1 MEEFCLEEY
10 LREKQSNRK
19 SAGGSEAG
27 AEKETQSKPFREIC
41 ADVYDAFRAEWES
54 GKEQPETLLE
64 LQKKAITGYAPETAF
79 FKKKIREHLEKQGL
93 LHSGFPSWY
102 SSLEDAVYH
111 ENWGM
116 GPIAEWFGEK
126 YRESSSA
133 KIIGERI
140 YFLERGRMA
149 LKPQRISEERRNQLI
164 RAFLMLTP
172 EERLDRDWHEVYLL
186 DGTRITIFRRNMVK
200 QGQDAIIFRRYV
212 VPSYTFEEQAARGT
226 IPMESVPFFEAMAG
240 LGYNVAFTG
249 AVRTAKTT
257 FLSTWQAY
265 ERKDLEGVMIETD
278 PEIPMNR
285 LMPEAPIVQLLADGE
300 RLAEITRNLLRSD
313 ADYFIMAEARDGV
326 ALDTALR
333 AASKGTR
340 RMKITFHTREPY
352 DFPYDVASEIVHSKG
367 GEIRFEARRAAS
379 AFDYIFHFI
388 QLSDKSKKRLRGIYE
403 ISFDR
408 ETEKIRIFPICL
420 YEGERDGWKWFCRI
434 SQNKREAGLEENRE
448 LFEQF
453 EARLRAL
460 ARSGESA
467 ECADGR
473 EMPKKQRGD

>member
-10 LREKQSNRK
+10 LMEKRSDGESVRGRED
-19 SAGGSEAG
+19 G
-27 AEKETQSKPFREIC
+27 AEKGERAEVFRKIC
-41 ADVYDAFRAEWES
+41 ADIYDAFRTEWES

-64 LQKKAITGYAPETAF
+64 LQKRAITGYAPETAF
-79 FKKKIREHLEKQGL
+79 FKKKIREQLEKQGL
-93 LHSGFPSWY
+93 SHSWFPSWY
-102 SSLEDAVYH
+102 SSLEEAVYH

-116 GPIAEWFGEK
+116 ASIAEWFGEK

-133 KIIGERI
+133 KIIGERV
-140 YFLERGRMA
+140 YFLERGRMV
-149 LKPQRISEERRNQLI
+149 LKPQKISEERRQQLI

-200 QGQDAIIFRRYV
+200 KGQDAIIFRRYV

-226 IPMESVPFFEAMAG
+226 IPKESIPFFEAMAG

-278 PEIPMNR
+278 PEIPMDR

-408 ETEKIRIFPICL
+408 QTEKIRIFPICL
-420 YEGERDGWKWFCRI
+420 YEGERDGWNWFYRI
-434 SQNKREAGLEENRE
+434 SQGKREAGMEENRE
-448 LFEQF
+448 LFGQF
-453 EARLRAL
+453 ETRLREL
-460 ARSGESA
+460 SHSSKSA
-467 ECADGR
+467 PRAD
-473 EMPKKQRGD
+473 